1 MDDVCS
7 CDDDAVLR
15 GLSLVYLAR
24 KLNVCHVSGMSLLGI
39 MNISA

>member
-7 CDDDAVLR
+7 CDAVLR

-24 KLNVCHVSGMSLLGI
+24 KLNVCHVSRHEPAR
-39 MNISA
+39 NNDISA